1 MVLIKISDEEVYNQA
16 QELKILKR
24 KQKKSFG
31 FDLKTINREIYLA
44 EESKNN
50 HLCDYLKWIRARLK
64 PENQKIYN
72 QEQYSVFNKAKFHQ
86 YLPNKEPYDP

>member
-1 MVLIKISDEEVYNQA
+1 M
-16 QELKILKR
+16 KILKR

-44 EESKNN
+44 EESKNI
-50 HLCDYLKWIRARLK
+50 HLGNYLKWIRARLM
-64 PENQKIYN
+64 PENKKIYM

-86 YLPNKEPYDP
+86 YLPNQEPYDPEDQSLFTP